1 MFARIGRHFR
11 RLAINCPKLYS
22 STVVKESEA
31 VSDRSKSFRE
41 IPGPKGM
48 YNIPYFGTA
57 LHFKPF
63 TNYELNDLPEILT
76 NMREQYGDIVKMRIG
91 RDYVVCIFDP
101 DYTKTVL
108 QLPYKEFFAY
118 QLDLF
123 EVVTKRTGIPKSLAL
138 MEGKEWMELRKPAQE
153 KMLRPA
159 VVASYGPL
167 IEQVTDDFIDILKQK
182 KTIDDLQLTLSNYTT
197 ESVAMLCFNRRLGN
211 IGSEESPEI
220 VRCITEFFTLVQK
233 SLIMPFKTFKYFR
246 TPLYKQAEA
255 VRLHMQSFVDKELKA
270 QLDVLNQ
277 LKKENQLDDYLQKDP
292 NFMYSMLADPRMTLG
307 KITSIVTTLFSAG
320 IDSTANS
327 LLFALTDLALH
338 QEKQQK
344 LYHEIQT
351 VVGDSTHLT
360 KEHLAQMSYL
370 KACIKESQR
379 RTFPIMTGPARFM
392 EWDTVIGGYTIP
404 RKTFVSLD
412 MAAMVMDERFFPKAK
427 EYIPERW
434 LRNVNDDITKG
445 QEFPFAFKPFGFGPR
460 GCIGQRFAEMEMQ
473 IGITKI
479 IQNFEISMPPGV
491 SEIKT
496 ICRAFTSPA
505 QKVTLQMQERKTIA
519 E

>member
-182 KTIDDLQLTLSNYTT
+182 KTIDDLQMTLSNYTT
-197 ESVAMLCFNRRLGN
+197 ESVAMLCFNRRLGS

-220 VRCITEFFTLVQK
+220 VRCITEFFTLFQK

-255 VRLHMQSFVDKELKA
+255 VRLHMQSIVEKELKA

-496 ICRAFTSPA
+496 ICRPFTSPA

>member
-1 MFARIGRHFR
+1 MRIMSARIGRHVR
-11 RLAINCPKLYS
+11 RLAINYPKLYS
-22 STVVKESEA
+22 STVVKETEA
-31 VSDRSKSFRE
+31 VADGAKSFSE

-76 NMREQYGDIVKMRIG
+76 NMRDQYGDIVKMRIG
-91 RDYVVCIFDP
+91 RNYVVYIFDP

-118 QLDLF
+118 QLDLL
-123 EVVTKRTGIPKSLAL
+123 EVLTKRTGLPKSLTL
-138 MEGKEWMELRKPAQE
+138 MEGKEWKELRKPAQE

-167 IEQVTDDFIDILKQK
+167 IEQVTDDFIDILKRK
-182 KTIDDLQLTLSNYTT
+182 KTIDDLQMTLSNYTT
-197 ESVAMLCFNRRLGN
+197 ESVAMLCFNRRLGS
-211 IGSEESPEI
+211 IASEEPAEI
-220 VRCITEFFTLVQK
+220 VKCVSEVFTLLQK
-233 SLIMPFKTFKYFR
+233 SMIMPFKTFKYFK
-246 TPLYKQAEA
+246 TPLYKQAEM
-255 VRLHMQSFVDKELKA
+255 VRLRIQNIVEKELKA
-270 QLDVLNQ
+270 QLDVLNE

-292 NFMYSMLADPRMTLG
+292 NFMYSLLADSRMTLG
-307 KITSIVTTLFSAG
+307 KITSIVTTLINAG

-327 LLFALTDLALH
+327 MLFALSDLAFH

-344 LYHEIQT
+344 LYQEIQT
-351 VVGDSTHLT
+351 VVGDSKHLT
-360 KEHLAQMSYL
+360 KEHLAQMSFL

-379 RTFPIMTGPARFM
+379 LTFPIMTGPARYM
-392 EWDTVIGGYTIP
+392 EWDTVVGGYTIP
-404 RKTFVSLD
+404 RKTLVSPD
-412 MAAMVMDERFFPKAK
+412 MAAMVKDERFFPKAK

-496 ICRAFTSPA
+496 VHRTFTSPA
-505 QKVTLQMQERKTIA
+505 QKVTLQIHDRNI
-519 E
+519 